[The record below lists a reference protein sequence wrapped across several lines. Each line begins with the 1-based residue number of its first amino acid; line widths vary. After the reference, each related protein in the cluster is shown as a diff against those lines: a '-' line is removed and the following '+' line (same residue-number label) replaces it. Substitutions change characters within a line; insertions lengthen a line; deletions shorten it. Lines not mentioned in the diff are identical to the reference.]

1 LARRQQEGAETT
13 RARADSPQQKR
24 RRQTERKQRVLH
36 TVRIMRASSAM
47 SVAHPRDRLA
57 ICACS
62 PAQPAQQPCS
72 QMMAVCWP
80 GGVGG
85 ERRSEQRTATR
96 KWREAERCWV
106 TPVSA
111 LQSRK
116 ERSGHEPISRRAA
129 YERTGTAS
137 LSLPFVTPLPLSCR
151 ARNPSCGN
159 GSKSGR
165 SGENW
170 AERGPPALKTLE
182 MNRILLHLTP
192 RKPR

>member
-1 LARRQQEGAETT
+1 MKVPGSDNTSNSN
-13 RARADSPQQKR
+13 ADGDSRVPWISK
-24 RRQTERKQRVLH
+24 RVLGGKRG

-72 QMMAVCWP
+72 QMMPVCWP

-137 LSLPFVTPLPLSCR
+137 LSSSPRCRYLVARATRRVEMGQKAGDRGKIGLS
-151 ARNPSCGN
+151 
-159 GSKSGR
+159 
-165 SGENW
+165 EDH
-170 AERGPPALKTLE
+170 
-182 MNRILLHLTP
+182 LH
-192 RKPR
+192 